1 MEGGERRK
9 KQLRRDGERDW
20 MENGGEKRR
29 KREAREEASKMISS
43 SATGVPPKIYL
54 INYLLLRTR

>member
-1 MEGGERRK
+1 
-9 KQLRRDGERDW
+9 